1 MPRRRGRRDSDGTI
15 APRGPLAQLVEQ
27 GTFNRKVT
35 GSIPVR
41 PTISALRLRYDGSM
55 MKIQTIT
62 LSVDA
67 YHEDPVSIELELG
80 KVIGSIQ
87 AALAAVGHEPSQYSF
102 NLAFNLVDP
111 DDKVGWSRY
120 EMYRIRMQLAQID
133 AALGG
138 ADDDEGQTPEDRNA
152 RQAVFLAHEKSLRQ
166 ELHELEERDDVTQKN
181 PWE

>member
-1 MPRRRGRRDSDGTI
+1 
-15 APRGPLAQLVEQ
+15 
-27 GTFNRKVT
+27 
-35 GSIPVR
+35 
-41 PTISALRLRYDGSM
+41 

-67 YHEDPVSIELELG
+67 YHEDPVYIERELG

-87 AALAAVGHEPSQYSF
+87 AALAAIGHDPGESSF

-111 DDKVGWSRY
+111 DDRVGQSRY
-120 EMYRIRMQLAQID
+120 EMYRIRMQLGQIEAVLD
-133 AALGG
+133 G
-138 ADDDEGQTPEDRNA
+138 DQEEEGLTPEDRKARRAMLLVHKNA
-152 RQAVFLAHEKSLRQ
+152 LEQ

>member
-1 MPRRRGRRDSDGTI
+1 M
-15 APRGPLAQLVEQ
+15 
-27 GTFNRKVT
+27 
-35 GSIPVR
+35 
-41 PTISALRLRYDGSM
+41 RL
-55 MKIQTIT
+55 KIQTIT

-87 AALAAVGHEPSQYSF
+87 AALAAVGHDPGESSF

-111 DDKVGWSRY
+111 DDTVGQSRY
-120 EMYRIRMQLAQID
+120 EMYRIRMQLGQIEVV
-133 AALGG
+133 L
-138 ADDDEGQTPEDRNA
+138 DDDEDEGLTPEDRKA
-152 RQAVFLAHEKSLRQ
+152 RRAMLLVHKKALEQ

>member
-1 MPRRRGRRDSDGTI
+1 
-15 APRGPLAQLVEQ
+15 
-27 GTFNRKVT
+27 
-35 GSIPVR
+35 
-41 PTISALRLRYDGSM
+41 
-55 MKIQTIT
+55 MKIQNIT

-87 AALAAVGHEPSQYSF
+87 AALAAVGHDPAESSF

-111 DDKVGWSRY
+111 DDTVGQSRY
-120 EMYRIRMQLAQID
+120 EMYRIRMQLGQIE
-133 AALGG
+133 AVL
-138 ADDDEGQTPEDRNA
+138 DDDEEELTPEDRKA
-152 RQAVFLAHEKSLRQ
+152 RRAMLLVHKKGLER

>member
-1 MPRRRGRRDSDGTI
+1 
-15 APRGPLAQLVEQ
+15 
-27 GTFNRKVT
+27 
-35 GSIPVR
+35 
-41 PTISALRLRYDGSM
+41 

-80 KVIGSIQ
+80 KVIGGIQ
-87 AALAAVGHEPSQYSF
+87 AALAAAGHDPGESSF

-111 DDKVGWSRY
+111 DDVVGQSRY
-120 EMYRIRMQLAQID
+120 EMYRIRMQLGQIETV
-133 AALGG
+133 L
-138 ADDDEGQTPEDRNA
+138 DDDEDEELTPEDRKA
-152 RQAVFLAHEKSLRQ
+152 RRAMLLVHKKALEQ

>member
-1 MPRRRGRRDSDGTI
+1 
-15 APRGPLAQLVEQ
+15 
-27 GTFNRKVT
+27 
-35 GSIPVR
+35 
-41 PTISALRLRYDGSM
+41 

-67 YHEDPVSIELELG
+67 YHEDPVSIEQELG

-87 AALAAVGHEPSQYSF
+87 AALAAVGHDPAESSF

-111 DDKVGWSRY
+111 DDNVGQSRY
-120 EMYRIRMQLAQID
+120 EMYRIRMQLGQIEAVLD
-133 AALGG
+133 E
-138 ADDDEGQTPEDRNA
+138 DDEEELSAEDRKA
-152 RQAVFLAHEKSLRQ
+152 RRAMLLVHKKALEH

>member
-1 MPRRRGRRDSDGTI
+1 
-15 APRGPLAQLVEQ
+15 
-27 GTFNRKVT
+27 
-35 GSIPVR
+35 
-41 PTISALRLRYDGSM
+41 

-87 AALAAVGHEPSQYSF
+87 AALAAVGHDPGESSF

-111 DDKVGWSRY
+111 DDDVGQSRY
-120 EMYRIRMQLAQID
+120 EMYRIRMQLGQIEAVLD
-133 AALGG
+133 N
-138 ADDDEGQTPEDRNA
+138 DEDEELTPEDRKA
-152 RQAVFLAHEKSLRQ
+152 RRAMLLVHKKALEQ

>member
-1 MPRRRGRRDSDGTI
+1 
-15 APRGPLAQLVEQ
+15 L
-27 GTFNRKVT
+27 
-35 GSIPVR
+35 
-41 PTISALRLRYDGSM
+41 
-55 MKIQTIT
+55 KIQTIT

-87 AALAAVGHEPSQYSF
+87 AALAAVGHDPGESSF

-111 DDKVGWSRY
+111 DDDIGQSRY
-120 EMYRIRMQLAQID
+120 EMYRIRMQLGQIE
-133 AALGG
+133 AVL
-138 ADDDEGQTPEDRNA
+138 DDDEDEELTPGDRKA
-152 RQAVFLAHEKSLRQ
+152 RRAMLLVHKKALEQ

>member
-1 MPRRRGRRDSDGTI
+1 
-15 APRGPLAQLVEQ
+15 
-27 GTFNRKVT
+27 
-35 GSIPVR
+35 
-41 PTISALRLRYDGSM
+41 
-55 MKIQTIT
+55 MKIETIT

-87 AALAAVGHEPSQYSF
+87 AALAAVGHDPAESSF

-111 DDKVGWSRY
+111 DDDVGQSRY
-120 EMYRIRMQLAQID
+120 EMYRIRMQLGQIE
-133 AALGG
+133 AVL
-138 ADDDEGQTPEDRNA
+138 DDEDEELTPEDRKA
-152 RQAVFLAHEKSLRQ
+152 RRAMLLAHKRKLEQ